1 MDNTKLNNDVTEKI
15 KSYLKRLGEGEELEA
30 VRADFVKEFSEVDPA
45 QIMEAEQQ
53 LIKEGT
59 SINEVQKLCDVHA
72 ALFHGTT
79 IQEKIINAERAAAE
93 SIRSR
98 KETLTAK
105 LINIPNHPLN
115 TFTRENEQLK
125 KIISRCRE
133 AQDKTDDP
141 LMNELRQISI
151 HYAKKGDLL
160 YPHLAVQYGVTGPS
174 NVMWTVDDEIR
185 DEVNALAKA
194 EKRDS
199 AWNERFTAVLT
210 RAEEMIYKE
219 NNILFP
225 NCAANFT
232 DEEWYGVYY
241 DSKDYVECFAVDNGK
256 WDEAENYRDEY
267 NRKRNLADSTPVSDN
282 GEIVLAGG
290 RFTLEQLTAVLNTIP
305 IEITFV
311 DDNDTNVFFNEGPKV
326 FKRPGMALG
335 RKVYSCHPPKIEKQ
349 VRRIIQEFK
358 DGTLDEVP
366 IWMNKNGTTFLV
378 KYMAVR
384 DKNGKYLGTMELVQD
399 MEFARKYFE

>member
-15 KSYLKRLGEGEELEA
+15 KSYLKRLGEGEKLEA

-133 AQDKTDDP
+133 TQDKTDNP

-225 NCAANFT
+225 NCAVNFT

-241 DSKDYVECFAVDNGK
+241 DSKDYAECFAVDNGK
-256 WDEAENYRDEY
+256 WDEAESYRDEY

-290 RFTLEQLTAVLNTIP
+290 HFTIEQLTAVLNTIP

>member
-72 ALFHGTT
+72 ALFQGTT

-133 AQDKTDDP
+133 AQDKTDNP

-185 DEVNALAKA
+185 DEINALAKA

-225 NCAANFT
+225 NCAVNFT

-241 DSKDYVECFAVDNGK
+241 DSKDYAECFGVDNGK
-256 WDEAENYRDEY
+256 WDEAESYRDEY
-267 NRKRNLADSTPVSDN
+267 SRKHNLADSTPVSDN

-290 RFTLEQLTAVLNTIP
+290 HFTLEQLTAVLNTIP

-349 VRRIIQEFK
+349 VRRIIHEFK

>member
-160 YPHLAVQYGVTGPS
+160 YPHLAVQYGVH
-174 NVMWTVDDEIR
+174 
-185 DEVNALAKA
+185 K
-194 EKRDS
+194 
-199 AWNERFTAVLT
+199 
-210 RAEEMIYKE
+210 
-219 NNILFP
+219 
-225 NCAANFT
+225 
-232 DEEWYGVYY
+232 
-241 DSKDYVECFAVDNGK
+241 
-256 WDEAENYRDEY
+256 
-267 NRKRNLADSTPVSDN
+267 
-282 GEIVLAGG
+282 IV
-290 RFTLEQLTAVLNTIP
+290 RC
-305 IEITFV
+305 
-311 DDNDTNVFFNEGPKV
+311 K
-326 FKRPGMALG
+326 
-335 RKVYSCHPPKIEKQ
+335 
-349 VRRIIQEFK
+349 
-358 DGTLDEVP
+358 
-366 IWMNKNGTTFLV
+366 
-378 KYMAVR
+378 KY
-384 DKNGKYLGTMELVQD
+384 Q
-399 MEFARKYFE
+399 

>member
-1 MDNTKLNNDVTEKI
+1 MDNMKLNNDVTQKI
-15 KSYLKRLGEGEELEA
+15 KLYLKRLGEGEELEA
-30 VRADFVKEFSEVDPA
+30 VRADFVKEFREVDPA

-72 ALFHGTT
+72 ALFHETT
-79 IQEKIINAERAAAE
+79 IQEKVID
-93 SIRSR
+93 
-98 KETLTAK
+98 
-105 LINIPNHPLN
+105 IPNHPLN

-125 KIISRCRE
+125 KIIARCRE
-133 AQDKTDDP
+133 AQDKTDNQ

-160 YPHLAVQYGVTGPS
+160 YPHLSVKYGITGPS
-174 NVMWTVDDEIR
+174 KVMWTVDDEIR
-185 DEVNALAKA
+185 DEINALAKA

-225 NCAANFT
+225 NCAVNFT

-241 DSKDYVECFAVDNGK
+241 DSKDYAECFAVDNGK
-256 WDEAENYRDEY
+256 WDEVESYRDEY
-267 NRKRNLADSTPVSDN
+267 NRKHNLTDSMPVSGN
-282 GEIVLAGG
+282 GEIVLVGG
-290 RFTLEQLTAVLNTIP
+290 HFTLEQLTAVLNTIP